1 MWEQFQ
7 QAVFQGQIY
16 SNIVL
21 SKREKFYDESA
32 SLFSRA
38 NNKEWEL
45 TISSLTFANTNYIL
59 KKLKSAKEAGK
70 ILKKFKVLV
79 ELLCLDNGTCFE

>member
-1 MWEQFQ
+1 MG
-7 QAVFQGQIY
+7 AIPAGCISGKDLLKY
-16 SNIVL
+16 SSFKKGKIH
-21 SKREKFYDESA
+21 DEFA

-70 ILKKFKVLV
+70 IFKKFKVLV